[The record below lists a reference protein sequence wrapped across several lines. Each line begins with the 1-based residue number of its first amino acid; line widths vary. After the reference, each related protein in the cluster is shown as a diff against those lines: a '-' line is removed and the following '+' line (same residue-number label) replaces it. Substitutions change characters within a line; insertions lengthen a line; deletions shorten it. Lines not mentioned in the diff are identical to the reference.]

1 MQVTQQNLSQH
12 FELRNTIQRD
22 LAVLKA
28 IENANQGDCF
38 SLAAEIADMR
48 KNIAAKQAELE
59 QGEVEIRNFIQ
70 SIPDN
75 YLRALFMLRYLSGL
89 TWNEIAVK
97 MGGQNTA
104 SAVKKMCYR
113 YLAK

>member
-1 MQVTQQNLSQH
+1 MTRQKLSQH
-12 FELRNTIQRD
+12 FELRGTIQRD
-22 LAVLKA
+22 LTALKA

-38 SLAAEIADMR
+38 SLAGEIAAMR
-48 KNIAAKQAELE
+48 ENIAAKQAEMELE
-59 QGEVEIRNFIQ
+59 EVEIRNFIQ

-75 YLRALFMLRYLSGL
+75 YLRALFMLRYISGL

-97 MGGQNTA
+97 MGGSNTA

-113 YLAK
+113 YLTK